1 MDSCQAVGA
10 DATGLLLLLRLLLLL
25 WLVVAAQCFHLCL
38 KVCNGL
44 LGLRQFGVEDLDRL
58 GLRSDK
64 VCQLFCILI
73 CLFQFLLLIFVL
85 LLLVLQRQ
93 TNTFVLPEQVVVQ
106 PAELLVAWSIRRGLF
121 GGRLSGGLSGGLYSP
136 FLLLLWRRS
145 FWTGTLPVIATTHTT
160 LVGTMENGMRTAADG
175 TLENA
180 LRHFDFLIVQ

>member
-1 MDSCQAVGA
+1 M
-10 DATGLLLLLRLLLLL
+10 
-25 WLVVAAQCFHLCL
+25 
-38 KVCNGL
+38 
-44 LGLRQFGVEDLDRL
+44 EDLDRL
-58 GLRSDK
+58 GLCSDK

-121 GGRLSGGLSGGLYSP
+121 GGGLSGGLSGGLYSP

-145 FWTGTLPVIATTHTT
+145 FWTGTLPVIAATHTT